1 MPATSSLEEGP
12 VHALAPTVKCS
23 SRTGM
28 GKVMDAR
35 DERLGRHTIMGTD
48 HNAHTYKQDQ
58 IRADEPVRRA
68 LSSIK
73 LTG

>member
-1 MPATSSLEEGP
+1 
-12 VHALAPTVKCS
+12 
-23 SRTGM
+23 M

>member
-1 MPATSSLEEGP
+1 
-12 VHALAPTVKCS
+12 
-23 SRTGM
+23 
-28 GKVMDAR
+28 MDAL
-35 DERLGRHTIMGTD
+35 DERLGRHIIMGTD
-48 HNAHTYKQDQ
+48 HNAHTSKQDQ